1 MHPGMASE
9 QRPTRLKRHLSLAD
23 LLFIGIAGSIGGA
36 IFYGAQKVAANA
48 GPAGILAY
56 TLAPILYIFVALTY
70 LDIAMDFPEAGGPS
84 RFAIYSHGQATSLIN
99 GMADLI
105 WYLFIPPWSHTC
117 SWLWLYMNSSRKSL
131 TQPQAT

>member
-1 MHPGMASE
+1 MKRNIKSYANIYKPTWIHPGMASE

-56 TLAPILYIFVALTY
+56 TLAVS
-70 LDIAMDFPEAGGPS
+70 PEAVGVSPPSPS
-84 RFAIYSHGQATSLIN
+84 RRSPRAPSPQWLPNGRPRFPATT
-99 GMADLI
+99 DLGN
-105 WYLFIPPWSHTC
+105 PG
-117 SWLWLYMNSSRKSL
+117 
-131 TQPQAT
+131 

>member
-1 MHPGMASE
+1 MASE